1 MRAMTVAIIA
11 SIVTAVMYFVCHLPS
26 YPHHRK
32 YFDLKIN
39 VRICALRD
47 KSIVLIRINIENLKV
62 YRLRSIL
69 GVVYM

>member
-32 YFDLKIN
+32 HLIKKN